1 MEGFPVLEDLGDVS
15 GKRVLLR
22 ADFNCPIAEGPDGK
36 TVITDDYRIIS
47 TVPTIEWLLA
57 HGAVVTVMSH
67 FGRPKGK
74 YDERYV
80 LDPVEKRLAE
90 LVGPVTFLENV
101 RFNPGEET
109 NDDAFVQELI
119 AGQDLY
125 VNDAFAVSHRSHA
138 SVVGPPKYLPSAAGR
153 QLEKEA
159 QMMSKLLNEPERPFI
174 AIVGGAKI
182 ADKLSLLKSLAQ
194 KVDAIVVGGG
204 MSYTFQKALGHTTGD
219 SIVDESKI
227 EACSELLASGP
238 RILLPIDLI
247 ALKPGGKL
255 DFSNN
260 LSDEEKGET
269 EMIGVDVP
277 DGFEAADIGPK
288 TREYFSREI
297 MSAATIL
304 WNGPMGAFEDERFAG
319 GSIAIAQAVANSNAF
334 SVVGGGDSVR
344 ALNETGLEG
353 KVSHVST
360 GGGASL
366 ELIEKGDLPGLIAL
380 RNAPKA
386 H

>member
-1 MEGFPVLEDLGDVS
+1 MESFPVLEDLGDVS

-47 TVPTIEWLLA
+47 TVPTIKWLLDN
-57 HGAVVTVMSH
+57 GASVTVMSH

-80 LDPVEKRLAE
+80 LDPVAKRLAE
-90 LVGPVTFLENV
+90 LVGPVSFLENV
-101 RFNPGEET
+101 RFNPGEEA
-109 NDDAFVQELI
+109 NDDDFVKQLI
-119 AGQDLY
+119 QGQDLY

-159 QMMSKLLNEPERPFI
+159 RMMSKLLNEPERPFI
-174 AIVGGAKI
+174 AVVGGAKI
-182 ADKLSLLKSLAQ
+182 SDKLGLLKSLSK
-194 KVDAIVVGGG
+194 KVDAIIVGGG
-204 MSYTFQKALGHTTGD
+204 MSYTFQRALGHVTGD

-227 EACSELLASGP
+227 KECSELLESGP
-238 RILLPIDLI
+238 RILLPVDLV
-247 ALKPGGKL
+247 ALAPGGKL

-260 LSDEEKGET
+260 LSPQVKGDT
-269 EMIGVDVP
+269 KIISVDVP
-277 DGFEAADIGPK
+277 DGYEAADIGPK
-288 TREYFSREI
+288 TREYFAREI
-297 MSAATIL
+297 MSAKTIL
-304 WNGPMGAFEDERFAG
+304 WNGPMGAFEDERFSEG
-319 GSIAIAQAVANSNAF
+319 TKAVAEAVAASPAF

-344 ALNETGLEG
+344 ALNESGLEDQ
-353 KVSHVST
+353 VSHVST

-380 RNAPKA
+380 RNAPKK
-386 H
+386 

>member
-1 MEGFPVLEDLGDVS
+1 MESFPVLEDLGDVS

-47 TVPTIEWLLA
+47 TVPTIKWLLDN
-57 HGAVVTVMSH
+57 GASVTVMSH

-80 LDPVEKRLAE
+80 LDPVAKRLAE
-90 LVGPVTFLENV
+90 LVGPVSFLENV
-101 RFNPGEET
+101 RFNPGEEA
-109 NDDAFVQELI
+109 NDDDFVKQLI
-119 AGQDLY
+119 QGQDLY

-159 QMMSKLLNEPERPFI
+159 RMMSKLLNEPERPFI
-174 AIVGGAKI
+174 AVVGGAKI
-182 ADKLSLLKSLAQ
+182 SDKLGLLKSLSK
-194 KVDAIVVGGG
+194 KVDAIIVGGG
-204 MSYTFQKALGHTTGD
+204 MSYTFQRALGHVTGD

-227 EACSELLASGP
+227 KECSELLESGP
-238 RILLPIDLI
+238 RILLPVDLV
-247 ALKPGGKL
+247 ALAPGGKL

-260 LSDEEKGET
+260 LSPEVKGDT
-269 EMIGVDVP
+269 KIVSVDVP
-277 DGFEAADIGPK
+277 DGYEAADIGPK
-288 TREYFSREI
+288 TREYFAREI
-297 MSAATIL
+297 MSAKTIL
-304 WNGPMGAFEDERFAG
+304 WNGPMGAFEDERFSEG
-319 GSIAIAQAVANSNAF
+319 TKAVAEAVAASPAF

-344 ALNETGLEG
+344 ALNESGLEDQ
-353 KVSHVST
+353 VSHVST

-380 RNAPKA
+380 RNAPKK
-386 H
+386 

>member
-1 MEGFPVLEDLGDVS
+1 MESFPVLEDLGDVS

-47 TVPTIEWLLA
+47 TVPTIKWLLDN
-57 HGAVVTVMSH
+57 GASVTVMSH

-80 LDPVEKRLAE
+80 LDPVAKRLAE
-90 LVGPVTFLENV
+90 LVGPVSFLENV
-101 RFNPGEET
+101 RFNPGEEA
-109 NDDAFVQELI
+109 NDDDFVKQLI
-119 AGQDLY
+119 QGQDLY

-159 QMMSKLLNEPERPFI
+159 RMMSKLLNEPERPFI
-174 AIVGGAKI
+174 AVVGGAKI
-182 ADKLSLLKSLAQ
+182 SDKLGLLKSLSK
-194 KVDAIVVGGG
+194 KVDAIIVGGG
-204 MSYTFQKALGHTTGD
+204 MSYTFQRALGHVTGD

-227 EACSELLASGP
+227 KECSELLESGP
-238 RILLPIDLI
+238 RILLPVDLV
-247 ALKPGGKL
+247 ALAPGGKL

-260 LSDEEKGET
+260 LSPQVKGDT
-269 EMIGVDVP
+269 KIVSVDVP
-277 DGFEAADIGPK
+277 DGYEAADIGPK
-288 TREYFSREI
+288 TREYFAREI
-297 MSAATIL
+297 MSAKTIL
-304 WNGPMGAFEDERFAG
+304 WNGPMGAFEDERFSEG
-319 GSIAIAQAVANSNAF
+319 TKAVAEAVAASPAF

-344 ALNETGLEG
+344 ALNESGLEDQ
-353 KVSHVST
+353 VSHVST

-380 RNAPKA
+380 RNAPKK
-386 H
+386 

>member
-1 MEGFPVLEDLGDVS
+1 MESFPVLEDLGDVS

-47 TVPTIEWLLA
+47 TVPTIKWLLDN
-57 HGAVVTVMSH
+57 GASVTVMSH

-80 LDPVEKRLAE
+80 LDPVAKRLAE
-90 LVGPVTFLENV
+90 LVGPVSFLENV
-101 RFNPGEET
+101 RFNPGEEA
-109 NDDAFVQELI
+109 NDDDFVKQLI
-119 AGQDLY
+119 QGQDLY

-159 QMMSKLLNEPERPFI
+159 RMMSKLLNEPERPFI
-174 AIVGGAKI
+174 AVVGGAKI
-182 ADKLSLLKSLAQ
+182 SDKLGLLKSLSK
-194 KVDAIVVGGG
+194 KVDAIIVGGG
-204 MSYTFQKALGHTTGD
+204 MSYTFQRALGHVTGD

-227 EACSELLASGP
+227 KECSELLESGP
-238 RILLPIDLI
+238 RILLPVDLV
-247 ALKPGGKL
+247 ALAPGGKL

-260 LSDEEKGET
+260 LSPEVKGDT
-269 EMIGVDVP
+269 KIISVDVP
-277 DGFEAADIGPK
+277 DGYEAADIGPK
-288 TREYFSREI
+288 TREYFAREI
-297 MSAATIL
+297 MSAKTIL
-304 WNGPMGAFEDERFAG
+304 WNGPMGAFEDERFSEG
-319 GSIAIAQAVANSNAF
+319 TKAVAEAVAASPAF

-344 ALNETGLEG
+344 ALNESGLEDQ
-353 KVSHVST
+353 VSHVST

-380 RNAPKA
+380 RNAPKK
-386 H
+386 